1 MKFGIC
7 TKPEKV
13 ALLKEGTLDYIELN
27 LANVQKMTDEEL
39 KNTKQLLDSY
49 NTPAEATNGFFPET
63 VRLCGADYNPA
74 QVAEYTK
81 RALNNAAYLGIF
93 TCVLGSSKAR
103 NIAEG
108 DDRETCL
115 KQFEEAIV
123 IAGDVAKTT
132 GTTIV
137 LEPLRVAEANYLNRV
152 SEGAEICRRVA
163 HPNILLLA
171 DYYHVMDAKEDLQV
185 LVDNKDILRHTHVSD
200 PATRKYPMPNDGHDY
215 APLVKAL
222 KTAGYDLR
230 MSIEGGCPGDFVPC
244 TEESISFLRQI
255 FA

>member
-1 MKFGIC
+1 MRFGIC
-7 TKPEKV
+7 TTPDKVVKLKP
-13 ALLKEGTLDYIELN
+13 GTLDYIELN
-27 LANVQKMTDEEL
+27 LTNVHKMTDEEL
-39 KNTKQLLDSY
+39 KNTKEMLNSCG
-49 NTPAEATNGFFPET
+49 TPAEATNGFFPAE
-63 VRLCGADYNPA
+63 VRLCGAEYDPA
-74 QVAEYTK
+74 KVAEYTK

-123 IAGDVAKTT
+123 VAGDVAKTT

-137 LEPLRVAEANYLNRV
+137 LEPLRAFEANYLNLV
-152 SEGAEICRRVA
+152 SEGADICRRVA
-163 HPNILLLA
+163 HPNIHLLA

-185 LVDNKDILRHTHVSD
+185 LVDNADILRHMHIAS
-200 PATRKYPMPNDGHDY
+200 PERKFPLPSDGHDY
-215 APLVKAL
+215 GPLAKAL
-222 KTAGYDLR
+222 KAANYNGR
-230 MSIEGGCPGDFVPC
+230 MSIEGGSPADFVPC
-244 TEESISFLRQI
+244 AEEAIAYLRSI

>member
-1 MKFGIC
+1 MRFGIC
-7 TKPEKV
+7 TTPDKV
-13 ALLKEGTLDYIELN
+13 AKLKPGTLDYMEMN
-27 LANVQKMTDEEL
+27 LSKVQAMSDEEL
-39 KNTKQLLDSY
+39 KNTKDLLLSIG
-49 NTPAEATNGFFPET
+49 TPAEATNGFFPEE
-63 VRLCGADYNPA
+63 VRLCGSSYDPA
-74 QVAEYTK
+74 KVAEYTK
-81 RALNNAAYLGIF
+81 RALHNAAYLGIF

-108 DDRETCL
+108 DDRESCL

-123 IAGDVAKTT
+123 VAGDVAKTT

-137 LEPLRVAEANYLNRV
+137 LEPLRAFEANYLNRV

-171 DYYHVMDAKEDLQV
+171 DYFHVMDAKEDLQV
-185 LVDNKDILRHTHVSD
+185 LVDNADLLRHLHIASPD
-200 PATRKYPMPNDGHDY
+200 RKYPLPGDGHDY
-215 APLVKAL
+215 GPLANAL
-222 KTAGYDLR
+222 KKAGYNGR

-244 TEESISFLRQI
+244 TEEAMVYLRSV

>member
-7 TKPEKV
+7 TAPEKV
-13 ALLKEGTLDYIELN
+13 AKLKPGTLDYVELN
-27 LANVQKMTDEEL
+27 LSNVQKMTDEEL
-39 KNTKQLLDSY
+39 KNVKDLLDSCG
-49 NTPAEATNGFFPET
+49 TPAEATNGFFPAE
-63 VRLCGADYNPA
+63 VRLCGAEYDPA
-74 QVAEYTK
+74 KVAEYTK

-123 IAGDVAKTT
+123 VAGDVAKTT

-137 LEPLRVAEANYLNRV
+137 LEPLRAFEANYLNRV

-185 LVDNKDILRHTHVSD
+185 LVDNADILRHTHIASPD
-200 PATRKYPMPNDGHDY
+200 RKYPMPDDGHDY
-215 APLVKAL
+215 GPLAQAL
-222 KTAGYDLR
+222 KAGGYNCR

-244 TEESISFLRQI
+244 TEESIAYLRQI